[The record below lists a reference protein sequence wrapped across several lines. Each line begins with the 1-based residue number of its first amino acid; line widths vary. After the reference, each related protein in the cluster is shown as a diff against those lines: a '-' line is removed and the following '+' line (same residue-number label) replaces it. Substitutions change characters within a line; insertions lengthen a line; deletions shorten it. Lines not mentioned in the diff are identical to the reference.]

1 MPREGRAIYINPA
14 LLFQESV
21 LFNLPK
27 PKLLQVFIFKEL
39 VSLFCLSTVALL
51 SLVLIGRGLQLR
63 EVFFGADLGFAD
75 ILLLFFYLSPMFLF
89 LIMPIAA
96 MLSVFLTF
104 LRINSDNELVALKA
118 SGISLKQLLPAPLLF
133 CSLCTVLALL
143 VSIFAV
149 SWGMSSFRG
158 TIMDIAQTRAR
169 LVLQPGVFNKDIPGI
184 TIFARKADLNTGQI
198 RHVLVE
204 DRTREKNS
212 VVILAPKGSIVTD
225 ESRGE
230 IIFKLLN
237 GRLYRTADKQLSVM
251 GFGEYEV
258 RLDLSQLFKGV
269 KLGGLAFKEMSW
281 TQLENILSG
290 EDQSSRWD
298 DEDRGKVVVELHKRW
313 VFPVACIVL
322 GFFALPLACYFEG
335 LNRQYGII
343 IILLMFLVYYSMVS
357 FAMNAIYSSV
367 PVWLCMWAPNIL
379 FLAGGGYFFRLTLKE
394 RHVNMRRAL
403 RYIKR
408 LYPLRRKK
416 A

>member
-1 MPREGRAIYINPA
+1 M
-14 LLFQESV
+14 
-21 LFNLPK
+21 
-27 PKLLQVFIFKEL
+27 
-39 VSLFCLSTVALL
+39 FCLSTVALL

-75 ILLLFFYLSPMFLF
+75 ILILFFYLSPMFLF

-104 LRINSDNELVALKA
+104 LRINSDNELIALKA

-133 CSLCTVLALL
+133 CALCTVLALL
-143 VSIFAV
+143 VSVFAV
-149 SWGMSSFRG
+149 SWGMGNFRG

-184 TIFARKADLNTGQI
+184 TIFARQADLNTGQI

-225 ESRGE
+225 ENRGE
-230 IIFKLLN
+230 IIFQLLN
-237 GRLYRTADKQLSVM
+237 GRLYRTAENQLSVM

-269 KLGGLAFKEMSW
+269 NLGGIVFKEMSW

-290 EDQSSRWD
+290 KDTSSDWNA
-298 DEDRGKVVVELHKRW
+298 EDRGKVVVEMHKRW

-335 LNRQYGII
+335 LNRQYGIMV
-343 IILLMFLVYYSMVS
+343 ILFMFLVYYSMVS
-357 FAMNAIYSSV
+357 FAMNAIYGHI
-367 PVWLCMWAPNIL
+367 PIWLCMWAPNIL

-403 RYIKR
+403 RYLKR
-408 LYPLRRKK
+408 LYPARRKQ